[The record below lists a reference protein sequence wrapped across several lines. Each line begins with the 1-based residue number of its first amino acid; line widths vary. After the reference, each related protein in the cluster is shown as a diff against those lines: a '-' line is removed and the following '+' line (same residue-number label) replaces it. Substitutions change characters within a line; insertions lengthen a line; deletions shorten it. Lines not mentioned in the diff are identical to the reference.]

1 MIRTQISLTEEQ
13 MERLRRESARTGKS
27 MAQLVREALDRVLA
41 DEEYEV
47 RAEQILAI
55 AGRFPGP
62 PDLAENHDEYFVQSI
77 EEETAGW
84 NRR

>member
-1 MIRTQISLTEEQ
+1 MIRTQISLTEAQ

-27 MAQLVREALDRVLA
+27 MAQLVREAVNEKLPD
-41 DEEYEV
+41 DEYEE
-47 RAEQILAI
+47 RAAQILAL

-84 NRR
+84 NRL